1 MNAPERPGGAS
12 IWAIAFHLS
21 GGALMFSTMIAGGV
35 AVWDLYINGV
45 VSRRWQ
51 YLVITIA
58 IFSLVIGFTLL
69 FQRLIAQRRR
79 LDQSEEAL
87 QLAREEA
94 EQAHRLAEETT
105 RQLLE
110 AQRIGKIGHWYT
122 EEATQTTAWSPQ
134 MFEFI
139 GIPPK
144 PVLSIEEARSFIH
157 PDDIAAFLD
166 ARCRAIAIRTTA
178 KLESRWVR
186 PDGEIR
192 WMQIEFSPKYGAE
205 GNCVG
210 LFGTTQDIT
219 ERKQAEEALNAARQ
233 QLVDAIESISEGFA
247 LFDREDRYVLTNS
260 NYRRLYPG
268 IADLCMPETTFETV
282 MRANVERDLHEFG
295 PQGAEAWLRGI
306 LEWHRACNEPMEQE
320 LKDGRWVRAIERRTS
335 DGGIVGIRTDITA
348 VKQTEFALRQRV
360 SDLEEARLQLT
371 GMATDLAAA
380 RDAAEAANR
389 TKSEFLANMSHE
401 IRTPMNGIIGM
412 NDLLLQTGLTAEQ
425 QEYAVAVRDSAEAL
439 LTVINDILDISKLE
453 AGKIELEA
461 IDFDLVDTVESAVGL
476 FGPKANEKG
485 IELCVLIEPAARAGF
500 RGDPTRLRQILLN
513 LVGNAVKFTD
523 QGSVTVEVGMRPPGG
538 NGLPRVQFT
547 VTDTGIGM
555 SEEVQEKLFRKFS
568 QADGSITRRFGGT
581 GLGLAVAKQ
590 LLELMGGE
598 IGVESTLG
606 DGSRFSFEIPLAAAA
621 SPTIGRRALPE
632 ALAQLR
638 VLIVDDVEM
647 NRRVLTGQL
656 GALGIAAG
664 SAIDGVQAV
673 VELERAWHQGRP
685 FDLVII
691 DQRMPALSGDELAR
705 RIRDMPEIAETKL
718 LLASSGGTHALPPG
732 ARAMLDAILIKPIRE
747 QSLLDAFV
755 RLFGS
760 ADTPVDPTAV
770 VSGIKQAATRALH
783 VLVAEDNKINQ
794 QLVAMM
800 LRNVG
805 HKVDVVENGEEAV
818 EAVRTGIYDVVL
830 MDVQMPLLD
839 GKQATERIR
848 ALPPPANRVTI
859 IAVTAHAMAGAREEY
874 LAAGMDDYL
883 PKPIEP
889 GILFGKLAAVS
900 GVDGPSK
907 TPDHPEAMRDA
918 AVLDH
923 SHLASLAMHLPAEN
937 VRQLLLLFLDQ
948 IEAQIVTLKALS
960 AGGDFAA
967 LAREAHT
974 LAGTS
979 GNIGALRLSGFA
991 RGIEAASKDADLES
1005 VMQLARGLDN
1015 VAKEAAVGL
1024 RHWLAAG
1031 VSTGTDSQARRSP
1044 RGSRS
1049 APQKAA
1055 AQV

>member
-12 IWAIAFHLS
+12 IWAIASHLS
-21 GGALMFSTMIAGGV
+21 GGALMFATMIAGGV
-35 AVWDLYINGV
+35 AVSDLCINGV

-770 VSGIKQAATRALH
+770 VSGIKQAATRALL

-937 VRQLLLLFLDQ
+937 VSQLLLLFLDQ

-979 GNIGALRLSGFA
+979 GNIGALRLSAFA

>member
-1 MNAPERPGGAS
+1 
-12 IWAIAFHLS
+12 
-21 GGALMFSTMIAGGV
+21 MFTTMITGGV
-35 AVWDLYINGV
+35 AVWDLCINGV
-45 VSRRWQ
+45 VSPRWQ
-51 YLVITIA
+51 FLVAAIA
-58 IFSLVIGFTLL
+58 ILSVVIGSTLL
-69 FQRLIAQRRR
+69 FQRLSAQRRR
-79 LDQSEEAL
+79 LDQSEKAL
-87 QLAREEA
+87 RLAKEEV
-94 EQAHRLAEETT
+94 EQARSLAEETT

-122 EEATQTTAWSPQ
+122 EEAAQTTTWSPQ
-134 MFEFI
+134 MFEFV

-144 PVLSIEEARSFIH
+144 PVLSIEEARSFVH

-166 ARCRAIAIRTTA
+166 ARRRAIAIRTTA
-178 KLESRWVR
+178 KVENRWVR

-192 WMQIEFSPKYGAE
+192 WMQIELSPKYDAD
-205 GNCVG
+205 GNCLG

-219 ERKQAEEALNAARQ
+219 ERKQAEETLHAAQQ

-247 LFDREDRYVLTNS
+247 LFDHEDRYVLTNS
-260 NYRRLYPG
+260 NYLNLYPG
-268 IADLCMPETTFETV
+268 VADLCVPGTTFETV
-282 MRANVERDLHEFG
+282 VRANVERNLHEFG
-295 PQGAEAWLRGI
+295 SEGGNAWMCRL
-306 LEWHRACNEPMEQE
+306 LEWHRASGEPMEQQ
-320 LKDGRWVRAIERRTS
+320 LKDGRWVRAIERRTN

-360 SDLEEARLQLT
+360 ADLEEARLQLT

-412 NDLLLQTGLTAEQ
+412 NGLLLQTGLMAEQ

-476 FGPKANEKG
+476 LGPKANEKG
-485 IELCVLIEPAARAGF
+485 IELGVLIEPAARGGF

-523 QGSVTVEVGMRPPGG
+523 QGSVSVEIGMRPPGG
-538 NGLPRVQFT
+538 SGLPRVRFT

-568 QADGSITRRFGGT
+568 QAESSITRRFGGT

-598 IGVESTLG
+598 IGVESILG
-606 DGSRFSFEIPLAAAA
+606 DGSRFWFVIPLAAAA

-647 NRRVLTGQL
+647 NRRVLMGQL

-664 SAIDGVQAV
+664 SAVDGFQAI
-673 VELERAWHQGRP
+673 VELERAWDQGRP

-691 DQRMPALSGDELAR
+691 DQRMPALTGDELAR

-732 ARAMLDAILIKPIRE
+732 ALAMLDAILVKPIRE

-760 ADTPVDPTAV
+760 AAASPGPTAV
-770 VSGIKQAATRALH
+770 VFGIKQAATRALH

-794 QLVAMM
+794 QLAAVM
-800 LRNVG
+800 LRHVG

-818 EAVRTGIYDVVL
+818 EAVRTSAYDVVL
-830 MDVQMPLLD
+830 MDMQMPLLD
-839 GKQATERIR
+839 GMQATERIR
-848 ALPPPANRVTI
+848 ALPPPVNRVTI

-883 PKPIEP
+883 SKPIEP
-889 GILFGKLAAVS
+889 GILFSKLAAVS
-900 GVDGPSK
+900 GVDGASA
-907 TPDHPEAMRDA
+907 TTDDPEAMMRDT
-918 AVLDH
+918 VLDH
-923 SHLASLAMHLPAEN
+923 AHLASLAVHLPAEN

-948 IEAQIVTLKALS
+948 IEAQIVTLKALW

-967 LAREAHT
+967 LEREAHT
-974 LAGTS
+974 LAGSS
-979 GNIGALRLSGFA
+979 GNVGALRLSGLA
-991 RGIEAASKDADLES
+991 RGIEAASKDADAER
-1005 VMQLARGLDN
+1005 VARLARRLDS
-1015 VAKEAAVGL
+1015 VTKEAAAGL

-1031 VSTGTDSQARRSP
+1031 GSTGALTS
-1044 RGSRS
+1044 
-1049 APQKAA
+1049 
-1055 AQV
+1055 

>member
-12 IWAIAFHLS
+12 IWAIAFYLS

-937 VRQLLLLFLDQ
+937 VSQLLLLFLDQ